1 MAAVPHVP
9 GRVVRAGGRVSLR
22 VHPRQVAVGAVLVV
36 VVLALLIVEVGTGD
50 FPVSPGAVA
59 AALVGAGDAGTEFI
73 VRELRLP
80 RALCAL
86 LVGGALGVSGAVF
99 QSLTRN
105 PLGSPDIVGF
115 QDGAAVGALIAIT
128 VLEVGGDVAV
138 SAGAL
143 AGGALT
149 ALAVYLLAF
158 KRGGTSGYRLILIG
172 IAISALMISI
182 IDYLL
187 SRARI
192 EDAQEA
198 TRWLLGSLNN
208 RSWEDVGPL
217 VISLLVLLPAIGGRG
232 APVAGARARRR
243 RRACARR
250 QRGARPA
257 RARRAVGRAGL
268 GDDGRRR
275 PDRVRRAD
283 GAADRAPARAQRRA
297 DARLLGADR
306 QRAGARGGHRRA
318 AHRAGHAA
326 PGRRDDGRL
335 RRALPRLA
343 ADPRMEGRTRMSG
356 SSPLRAEGVTLA
368 YDGNVVTRDLSVA
381 VPPGGFTAIVGP
393 NACGKS
399 TLLRAL
405 VRMLK
410 PRAGSVLLDGAQI
423 QSLPTKQVAR
433 RLGLLPQSSTAPDGI
448 TVADLVAR
456 GRHPHQSLLRQ
467 WSRDDERAVLDAMG
481 KTRVDDLADRLV
493 DELSGG
499 QRQRVWLAMALA
511 QETPLLLLD
520 EPTTFLDIA
529 HQMEVLD
536 LCAEMHEQGRTLV
549 AVLHDLNH
557 ACRYATHLIAMREGE
572 IVAQGEPGAIVD
584 GELVESVFG
593 LPCTVIP
600 CPETG
605 APMVVPAA
613 RVQRAL

>member
-1 MAAVPHVP
+1 
-9 GRVVRAGGRVSLR
+9 
-22 VHPRQVAVGAVLVV
+22 
-36 VVLALLIVEVGTGD
+36 
-50 FPVSPGAVA
+50 
-59 AALVGAGDAGTEFI
+59 
-73 VRELRLP
+73 
-80 RALCAL
+80 
-86 LVGGALGVSGAVF
+86 
-99 QSLTRN
+99 
-105 PLGSPDIVGF
+105 
-115 QDGAAVGALIAIT
+115 
-128 VLEVGGDVAV
+128 
-138 SAGAL
+138 
-143 AGGALT
+143 
-149 ALAVYLLAF
+149 
-158 KRGGTSGYRLILIG
+158 
-172 IAISALMISI
+172 
-182 IDYLL
+182 
-187 SRARI
+187 
-192 EDAQEA
+192 
-198 TRWLLGSLNN
+198 
-208 RSWEDVGPL
+208 
-217 VISLLVLLPAIGGRG
+217 
-232 APVAGARARRR
+232 
-243 RRACARR
+243 
-250 QRGARPA
+250 
-257 RARRAVGRAGL
+257 
-268 GDDGRRR
+268 
-275 PDRVRRAD
+275 
-283 GAADRAPARAQRRA
+283 
-297 DARLLGADR
+297 
-306 QRAGARGGHRRA
+306 
-318 AHRAGHAA
+318 
-326 PGRRDDGRL
+326 
-335 RRALPRLA
+335 
-343 ADPRMEGRTRMSG
+343 MEGRTRMSG